1 MKRIKV
7 FYWAMYFNRDSS
19 CTHKNKLTIE
29 KVRNN
34 KSLLLRTSNYA
45 GSIVAAHIDEL
56 NIPEIVST
64 LAGINNIMIICQSDS
79 DADIVLQAFK
89 AISE

>member
-1 MKRIKV
+1 MIVNQNDNQNDDYFILLESIKDYV
-7 FYWAMYFNRDSS
+7 LAVQRVKFMV
-19 CTHKNKLTIE
+19 L
-29 KVRNN
+29 V
-34 KSLLLRTSNYA
+34 RTSNYA

-64 LAGINNIMIICQSDS
+64 LAGINNIMIICQSDN